1 MTMKG
6 RLVFALGL
14 LALSCGGG
22 DGGKTKDIPQADACP
37 EASKAICAKV
47 FSCPDDLILSA
58 VKNALGGDETNCRTT
73 IQQNNCGSLMCAAG
87 QTYHGDK
94 AAMCKDQF
102 GAVTCPDLSGAILA
116 SAGNVDAV
124 IMSLAPTCNQV
135 CS

>member
-1 MTMKG
+1 MKVG
-6 RLVFALGL
+6 LVFALGL

-22 DGGKTKDIPQADACP
+22 GTKDIPQADACP

-47 FSCPDDLILSA
+47 FSCPDDVILSL
-58 VKNALGGDETNCRTT
+58 VKNALGGDEANCRTT
-73 IQQNNCGSLMCAAG
+73 VQQNNCSSLMCAAT

-102 GAVTCPDLSGAILA
+102 GSVSCPDLSGAILT
-116 SAGNVDAV
+116 SSGNVQTL
-124 IMSLAPTCNQV
+124 IMTLAPACNQV

>member
-1 MTMKG
+1 MKV

-14 LALSCGGG
+14 LALSCGGS
-22 DGGKTKDIPQADACP
+22 DAPPKTNDIPQADACL

-47 FSCPDDLILSA
+47 FSCPDDVILNL
-58 VKNALGGDETNCRTT
+58 VKSELGGDEANCRTT

-87 QTYHGDK
+87 QTYHADK

-102 GAVTCPDLSGAILA
+102 GAVKCPDLSSAIL
-116 SAGNVDAV
+116 SSNGKVDAV
-124 IMSLAPTCNQV
+124 IMSLAPACNQV